1 VEGFVDADQVI
12 VSGRGQVDEAV
23 EIDPLPNRAPL
34 CPVPGMIRE
43 YPPHCF
49 GRFGEEMTFAV
60 KVLIPN
66 QPQVHFID
74 QDRGVERV
82 IGPLARHLRRSE
94 LAQYI
99 ADQRNSHCRRLAI
112 VDRRRSQ

>member
-1 VEGFVDADQVI
+1 
-12 VSGRGQVDEAV
+12 
-23 EIDPLPNRAPL
+23 
-34 CPVPGMIRE
+34 MIRE